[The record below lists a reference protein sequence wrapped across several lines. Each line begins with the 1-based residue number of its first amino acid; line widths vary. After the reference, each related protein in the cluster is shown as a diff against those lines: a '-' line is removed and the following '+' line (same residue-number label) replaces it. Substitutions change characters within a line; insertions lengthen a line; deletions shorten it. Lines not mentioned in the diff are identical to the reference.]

1 MLNPRHVLII
11 GGTGMLAGV
20 SHYLATEG
28 FSVFVVGRTSSKL
41 NRLAEVCPPN
51 TIYPIQADYNT
62 EEIFT
67 KTIDAI
73 KTRGP
78 FSLIISWTPNYLALE
93 RICELNEQADAFRLI
108 HVKGSRRYFED
119 EDIRI
124 QLNCHYEKVFL
135 GFVMEGETSR
145 WLTHEEI
152 ADGVIQ
158 QILTTTD
165 DRIIGQLHP
174 YSQRPS

>member
-1 MLNPRHVLII
+1 MLNPKHVLII
-11 GGTGMLAGV
+11 GGTGMLASV
-20 SHYLATEG
+20 SRYLATEG
-28 FSVFVVGRTSSKL
+28 HSVSVVGRTSSKINCL
-41 NRLAEVCPPN
+41 VKDCPPT
-51 TIYPIQADYNT
+51 TIFPIQADYNT
-62 EEIFT
+62 DEIFT
-67 KTIDAI
+67 KVEDAI
-73 KTRGP
+73 KDRGP

-93 RICELNEQADAFRLI
+93 RVCELNEQADAFRLI

-119 EDIRI
+119 EEIRI
-124 QLNCHYEKVFL
+124 PLNCHYEKVFL

-158 QILTTTD
+158 QILTTTK